1 MITINAKFSQEMQSL
16 GLIGRVGE
24 NASRQIVFDCSEVL
38 TEFSGASIL
47 CVLRRSKDE
56 MPYTADVTM
65 SGTNATLTLTDTDLA
80 VAGYLSIE
88 LRAIKDGVVYKSSVF
103 TGTVALSLYGDADK
117 PGEVVRDVL
126 DRVDAALN
134 AAEATKNQLESAL
147 GDVTAAVGSAN
158 TAANNAQSVADNV
171 QAKLDNGDFVGEQG
185 PKGDKGDT
193 GPKGATGDKG
203 EKGDTGAQG
212 EKGDKGDTGSQGE
225 RGQKGDQGA
234 QGPQGPQGV
243 SGVYVGS
250 GDMPDGY
257 DIQIDPSGTFTPV
270 GTGDMAKSVYD
281 TDGNGIVDNAERL
294 GGKAPS
300 EYADAG
306 SLTALQGTV
315 DGHGDQIGA
324 LQTAVDGKAPAVHTH
339 AIADVTGLQAA
350 LNGKGT
356 GDMKKSVYD
365 ADGDG
370 VVDNAQ
376 KLDGKAATEF
386 AAAVHGHE
394 ISDVNGL
401 QAKLDTIP
409 AAYTLPKATRTSLGG
424 VRIIGAL
431 EVDSSGQVWIR
442 TTNESAKRVGIA
454 SFTNSDGTEY
464 LGIYCGDGLEI
475 DSDGKLKNAYSMTYS
490 NGTLAITGPS

>member
-88 LRAIKDGVVYKSSVF
+88 LRAVKNGVVYKSSVF

-134 AAEATKNQLESAL
+134 AAEATKNQLELAL
-147 GDVTAAVGSAN
+147 GDVTTAVGSAN
-158 TAANNAQSVADNV
+158 TAANNAQTVADTV
-171 QAKLDNGDFVGEQG
+171 QTKLDNGEFVGA
-185 PKGDKGDT
+185 K
-193 GPKGATGDKG
+193 
-203 EKGDTGAQG
+203 G
-212 EKGDKGDTGSQGE
+212 EKGDKGDTGAQ
-225 RGQKGDQGA
+225 GDQGA
-234 QGPQGPQGV
+234 QGPTGPQGPQGV

-281 TDGNGIVDNAERL
+281 TDDNGIVDNAEKL
-294 GGKAPS
+294 
-300 EYADAG
+300 E
-306 SLTALQGTV
+306 
-315 DGHGDQIGA
+315 GHAASYFAQA
-324 LQTAVDGKAPAVHTH
+324 THSH
-339 AIADVTGLQAA
+339 AIADVNGLQAA
-350 LNGKGT
+350 LNAT

-370 VVDNAQ
+370 VVDNAKKLDGKTAAQ
-376 KLDGKAATEF
+376 FAAAQHTQAIGTINGLQDALDGKAA
-386 AAAVHGHE
+386 AAHAHA
-394 ISDVNGL
+394 IADVTGL
-401 QAKLDTIP
+401 QAALDGKINTTYTLSITGNAIVLTPSSGDAQQITIP
-409 AAYTLPKATRTSLGG
+409 IATASALGLVKIGTGLAIAA
-424 VRIIGAL
+424 
-431 EVDSSGQVWIR
+431 
-442 TTNESAKRVGIA
+442 
-454 SFTNSDGTEY
+454 DGT
-464 LGIYCGDGLEI
+464 I
-475 DSDGKLKNAYSMTYS
+475 SNAYSMSYAD
-490 NGTLAITGPS
+490 GVLDIYGP

>member
-56 MPYTADVTM
+56 MPYTAAVTM

-80 VAGYLSIE
+80 VAGYLNIE

-103 TGTVALSLYGDADK
+103 TGAVALSLYGDADK

-158 TAANNAQSVADNV
+158 TAAENAQTVADTV
-171 QAKLDNGDFVGEQG
+171 QAKLDNGDFVGAQG

-203 EKGDTGAQG
+203 EKGDAGAQG

-234 QGPQGPQGV
+234 QGPTGPQGPQGV

-281 TDGNGIVDNAERL
+281 TDGNGIVDNAEKL

-300 EYADAG
+300 YYATA
-306 SLTALQGTV
+306 TALS
-315 DGHGDQIGA
+315 A
-324 LQTAVDGKAPAVHTH
+324 LSDR
-339 AIADVTGLQAA
+339 VT
-350 LNGKGT
+350 
-356 GDMKKSVYD
+356 
-365 ADGDG
+365 
-370 VVDNAQ
+370 
-376 KLDGKAATEF
+376 
-386 AAAVHGHE
+386 
-394 ISDVNGL
+394 
-401 QAKLDTIP
+401 
-409 AAYTLPKATRTSLGG
+409 
-424 VRIIGAL
+424 AL
-431 EVDSSGQVWIR
+431 END
-442 TTNESAKRVGIA
+442 IA
-454 SFTNSDGTEY
+454 T
-464 LGIYCGDGLEI
+464 
-475 DSDGKLKNAYSMTYS
+475 A
-490 NGTLAITGPS
+490 LAAI